1 MILSIDKYRVQFVFT
16 IIIGLIFMLIT
27 RDLYITIMVIIASV
41 IIMRFIDID
50 GLAKKY
56 L

>member
-1 MILSIDKYRVQFVFT
+1 MILSIDKYRYQLVLT
-16 IIIGLIFMLIT
+16 IIIGLTFMLIT
-27 RDLYITIMVIIASV
+27 RDVYFTIMVIIASV

-50 GLAKKY
+50 GLVKKY